1 MLPRFGKGEVR
12 MGRLSYDTEERH
24 RIEGGGTVCGKKLLL
39 KIVSL
44 AVDPDAAANL
54 LNEVCSLASPAGMG

>member
-1 MLPRFGKGEVR
+1 MEAKYHVGLAAGHAAGKGEVR

-24 RIEGGGTVCGKKLLL
+24 RIEGGGTVCGKKMLL

-44 AVDPDAAANL
+44 AADPDAAAN
-54 LNEVCSLASPAGMG
+54 